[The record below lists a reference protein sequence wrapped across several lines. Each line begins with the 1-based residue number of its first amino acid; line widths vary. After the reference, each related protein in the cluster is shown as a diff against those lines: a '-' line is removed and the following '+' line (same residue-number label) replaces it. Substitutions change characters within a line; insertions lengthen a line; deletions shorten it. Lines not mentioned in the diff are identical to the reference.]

1 MKKTL
6 ALFLVLALLLPVMA
20 SAATLGPIGLGK
32 MYVYTSNGKSLNVRS
47 APETGD
53 NIIGHV
59 AFGGEVNVV
68 GFYGDWAEISWGDTT
83 AYVQK
88 RFLQWYEPK
97 DKPQPQPTK
106 DPEAGE
112 KARMQ
117 HELDTE
123 VAIDPITVE
132 VHATRTSGW
141 INLRQ
146 EPSKIAKR
154 LDSFPDG
161 VQLQANAET
170 ENWYRVTDPKMNQPG
185 YIHKNYVTVVVRP
198 EPVPVETT
206 DSLGTLNVNGAFE
219 LQCKIP
225 DGYQLQIMSSQKTR
239 IIANLIADDAQ
250 KPQMVLTVAFDEQY
264 TGVEKMND
272 MSDEDIEVL
281 KQSFSALSDI
291 EFSEAQTGEGTKLL
305 VAKEKGED
313 EDYVSI
319 LTVYKGYLVEFV
331 LTPNPEAA
339 EQTLTDDQIQKSID
353 FLTDLQFVPAA

>member
-47 APETGD
+47 TPETGD

-117 HELDTE
+117 HELDSE

-170 ENWYRVTDPKMNQPG
+170 ENWYRVTDPKTNQPG

-219 LQCKIP
+219 LQCRIP
-225 DGYQLQIMSSQKTR
+225 DGYQLCR
-239 IIANLIADDAQ
+239 RR
-250 KPQMVLTVAFDEQY
+250 
-264 TGVEKMND
+264 
-272 MSDEDIEVL
+272 
-281 KQSFSALSDI
+281 
-291 EFSEAQTGEGTKLL
+291 
-305 VAKEKGED
+305 
-313 EDYVSI
+313 
-319 LTVYKGYLVEFV
+319 
-331 LTPNPEAA
+331 PEAPDGPDGGFRRA
-339 EQTLTDDQIQKSID
+339 
-353 FLTDLQFVPAA
+353 VYRR